1 MGINIFSKKNIWKF
15 VSFAFLIIFGNI
27 DFFIIRSGVAKGI
40 VNAFK
45 WLFNFMNQGVPNFVT
60 NLLLVVAL
68 GCVIY
73 MFIKINS
80 MSKLKRER
88 TYIGFSKVKKAERKK
103 PLKEEYRVV
112 LQHLIQRDHYGD
124 HRSAV
129 LRVYQGQYPNKGE
142 LELGITLKELQRLG
156 YITQVN
162 TGGVFFITIT
172 DRACEK
178 LSE

>member
-1 MGINIFSKKNIWKF
+1 MKHNKKK
-15 VSFAFLIIFGNI
+15 IIFKVIGALFLLAVVYLLNEKVFPI
-27 DFFIIRSGVAKGI
+27 
-40 VNAFK
+40 
-45 WLFNFMNQGVPNFVT
+45 LFNKKLLVMLFEIKLIYYISIIC
-60 NLLLVVAL
+60 LLLI

-73 MFIKINS
+73 IFIKINS

-88 TYIGFSKVKKAERKK
+88 TYIGFSKVKKVERKK
-103 PLKEEYRVV
+103 PLKEEYKVV
-112 LQHLIQRDHYGD
+112 LQRLIHRDHYGD

-129 LRVYQGQYPNKGE
+129 LRVYQGQYPNKGD

-156 YITQVN
+156 YITQEN
-162 TGGVFFITIT
+162 TAGGFFIRIT

>member
-1 MGINIFSKKNIWKF
+1 MERKKKKIISQVKRALF
-15 VSFAFLIIFGNI
+15 VSAIAYLLSEKVFPILFNKKLLDMLLEIKLIYYILIIC
-27 DFFIIRSGVAKGI
+27 
-40 VNAFK
+40 
-45 WLFNFMNQGVPNFVT
+45 
-60 NLLLVVAL
+60 LLLV

-73 MFIKINS
+73 IFIKINS

-124 HRSAV
+124 HRSAI
-129 LRVYQGQYPNKGE
+129 LIVYQGQYPNKGD

-156 YITQVN
+156 YITQEN
-162 TGGVFFITIT
+162 TAGGFFIRVT

>member
-1 MGINIFSKKNIWKF
+1 MGRKIFTKKNILRF
-15 VSFAFLIIFGNI
+15 VYFAAAIILGNVDFYLIK
-27 DFFIIRSGVAKGI
+27 SGVAKGI

-73 MFIKINS
+73 IFIKINN

-103 PLKEEYRVV
+103 PLEEEYRVV

-129 LRVYQGQYPNKGE
+129 LRVYQEQYPNKGD

-156 YITQVN
+156 YITQEN
-162 TGGVFFITIT
+162 TAGGFFITIT

>member
-1 MGINIFSKKNIWKF
+1 VEHNKKKIIFKVI
-15 VSFAFLIIFGNI
+15 VSFFLSAGGYYLLNE
-27 DFFIIRSGVAKGI
+27 I
-40 VNAFK
+40 VFPR
-45 WLFNFMNQGVPNFVT
+45 LFNKKLLDMLLEINLIYYILVIC
-60 NLLLVVAL
+60 LLLV

-73 MFIKINS
+73 IFIKINS

-103 PLKEEYRVV
+103 PLKEEYKVV
-112 LQHLIQRDHYGD
+112 LQHLIHRDHYGD

-156 YITQVN
+156 YITQEN
-162 TGGVFFITIT
+162 TGGGFFLTIT

>member
-1 MGINIFSKKNIWKF
+1 MKHNKKKIIFKVIGTLLILAVAYLLNEKVFPILFNKKLLVMLLEIKLIYYI
-15 VSFAFLIIFGNI
+15 LIICL
-27 DFFIIRSGVAKGI
+27 S
-40 VNAFK
+40 
-45 WLFNFMNQGVPNFVT
+45 LT
-60 NLLLVVAL
+60 

-73 MFIKINS
+73 IFIKINS

-103 PLKEEYRVV
+103 PLKEEHRVV

-129 LRVYQGQYPNKGE
+129 LRVYQGQYPNKGD

-156 YITQVN
+156 YITQEN
-162 TGGVFFITIT
+162 TGGGFFITIT

>member
-1 MGINIFSKKNIWKF
+1 MERKNKKIIYQIIGTLF
-15 VSFAFLIIFGNI
+15 VLAIAYLLNEKVFPILFNKKLLVMLLEIKLIYYILIICL
-27 DFFIIRSGVAKGI
+27 S
-40 VNAFK
+40 
-45 WLFNFMNQGVPNFVT
+45 LT
-60 NLLLVVAL
+60 

-103 PLKEEYRVV
+103 PLKEDYKVV
-112 LQHLIQRDHYGD
+112 LQHLIHRDHYGD
-124 HRSAV
+124 HRSAI
-129 LRVYQGQYPNKGE
+129 LIVYQGQYPNKGD

-156 YITQVN
+156 YITQEN
-162 TGGVFFITIT
+162 TAGGFFIRIT

>member
-1 MGINIFSKKNIWKF
+1 MERKKKKIIYQVIGTLF
-15 VSFAFLIIFGNI
+15 VLAIAYLLNEKVFPILFNKKLLVMLFEIKLIYYILIIC
-27 DFFIIRSGVAKGI
+27 
-40 VNAFK
+40 
-45 WLFNFMNQGVPNFVT
+45 
-60 NLLLVVAL
+60 LLLT

-88 TYIGFSKVKKAERKK
+88 TYIGSSKVKKAERKK

-124 HRSAV
+124 HRSAI
-129 LRVYQGQYPNKGE
+129 LIVYQGQYPNKGD

-156 YITQVN
+156 YITQEN
-162 TGGVFFITIT
+162 TAGGFFIRIT

>member
-1 MGINIFSKKNIWKF
+1 VERKNKKIIYQIIGTLF
-15 VSFAFLIIFGNI
+15 VLAIAYLLNEKVFPILFNKKLLVMLLEIKLIYYILIICL
-27 DFFIIRSGVAKGI
+27 S
-40 VNAFK
+40 
-45 WLFNFMNQGVPNFVT
+45 LT
-60 NLLLVVAL
+60 

-88 TYIGFSKVKKAERKK
+88 TYIGFSKVKKVERKK
-103 PLKEEYRVV
+103 PLKEDYKVV
-112 LQHLIQRDHYGD
+112 LQHLIHRDHYGD
-124 HRSAV
+124 HRSAI
-129 LRVYQGQYPNKGE
+129 LIVYQGQYPNKGD

-156 YITQVN
+156 YITQEN
-162 TGGVFFITIT
+162 TGGGFFITIT